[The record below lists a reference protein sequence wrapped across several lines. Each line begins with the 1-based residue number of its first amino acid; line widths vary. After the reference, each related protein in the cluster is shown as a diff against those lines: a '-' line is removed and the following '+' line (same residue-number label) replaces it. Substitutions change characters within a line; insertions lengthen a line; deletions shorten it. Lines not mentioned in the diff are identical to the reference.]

1 MLVKTQKGYV
11 LFCSVCKLIKCRT
24 DMEEVNNKLPVH
36 DGAGQMIKR
45 LADNNPSGRQLTPLK
60 HEIYHS

>member
-1 MLVKTQKGYV
+1 
-11 LFCSVCKLIKCRT
+11 
-24 DMEEVNNKLPVH
+24 MEEVNNKLPVH